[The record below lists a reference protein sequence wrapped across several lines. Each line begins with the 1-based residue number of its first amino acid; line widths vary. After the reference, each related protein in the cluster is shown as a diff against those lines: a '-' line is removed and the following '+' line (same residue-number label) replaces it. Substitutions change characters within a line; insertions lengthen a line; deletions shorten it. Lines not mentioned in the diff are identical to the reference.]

1 MDVCMVRLAVYL
13 FGLIGG
19 FLTPLYL
26 ILIRPAYGI
35 LQASGGLDTKKAT
48 QMRSFLFLFFGW
60 LDAEVFFDGF
70 YLGFCCLVGCFVVG
84 GCLHLATDFNV
95 EFDLGFCSGRT
106 DGYF

>member
-19 FLTPLYL
+19 FLTPLL
-26 ILIRPAYGI
+26 LDINLSCLWDSSGFLGI
-35 LQASGGLDTKKAT
+35 GYKKAT
-48 QMRSFLFLFFGW
+48 QMRSFYFVFGW
-60 LDAEVFFDGF
+60 LDAEVF
-70 YLGFCCLVGCFVVG
+70 LMASILASAAWLAASVVG